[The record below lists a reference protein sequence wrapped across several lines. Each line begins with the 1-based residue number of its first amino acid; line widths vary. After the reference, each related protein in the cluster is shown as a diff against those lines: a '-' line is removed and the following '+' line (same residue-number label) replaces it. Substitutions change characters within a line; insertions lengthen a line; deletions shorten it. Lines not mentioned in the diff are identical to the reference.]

1 MPDGLAL
8 LAIPALPLVAAAV
21 AYAVPRMGARI
32 AGYLCT
38 AALAVGAALG
48 AMLLAKG
55 GAAFSVAWFTLPDPR
70 LMATSGGRELGLAVP
85 FALDAAWPQ
94 MLFIFTTAAIALAVM
109 VFALRERAG
118 DPRARQFYATL
129 TAFAAS
135 MLFFIAADTLL
146 VMYFAWELMGVCSYL
161 LIAHR
166 GTPEARRAAR
176 QAFWTTRATD
186 FGLLFAVLILLTL
199 FHWPTLT
206 SIDVPGY
213 VQHASAQVSQA
224 AVYAWLGGAALLALL
239 AALGKAAQF
248 PLCFWLPDAMVAPSP
263 VSALLHA
270 AAMVAAGPYLL
281 ITLHSLFA
289 ASEVA
294 LLAAVLVGGVTLVLG
309 GILALCAAEP
319 KRVLAYSTLSQ
330 LGLVILAVG
339 ALAEEPGLYH
349 LISHAWFKAALFL
362 AVGYVVAAA
371 PMGGLSHAGAGAD
384 EHSRTLGELRGAA
397 RGPLVRVAL
406 ILAGL
411 SLAGIWPLAGSLGKE
426 QVLHALLTR
435 HAAEPMPGAVLG
447 VHYPLAAAGW
457 KVGAVLF
464 LLALPVTAAY
474 ATRLVGVLV
483 LPVPRP
489 SGALPRPEAAG
500 AGIAARGWGGGLW
513 AALLLAVAGSIGWAL
528 AFPSYREELSS
539 AHTAWKW
546 SGLSGSSGWLV
557 LAVTQAFVIVAIVLT
572 WMLSVARPAR
582 GEYVVREGGLKPL
595 IAFFG
600 AGMYLRE
607 FFHTLVGRTG
617 ELLAILAGIAEVGVV
632 DALAMRLGAFG
643 RALAAVARWL
653 DDHVVDGARFRV
665 CELCWDLKRLH
676 SRTMQTG
683 SIQHYMFVILL
694 GAAVMCFLVLPALGA
709 KLAEI
714 LGRL

>member
-1 MPDGLAL
+1 VADGLAL

-21 AYAVPRMGARI
+21 AYAVPRIGARI
-32 AGYLCT
+32 AGWLCT
-38 AALAVGAALG
+38 VSLAVGAALG
-48 AMLLAKG
+48 AILLAKG
-55 GAAFSVAWFTLPDPR
+55 GAAFSVAWFTLPDPA
-70 LMATSGGRELGLAVP
+70 LMATSGGKELGLAVP

-109 VFALRERAG
+109 VFALRERVG
-118 DPRARQFYATL
+118 DVRARQFYATL

-135 MLFFIAADTLL
+135 MLLFIAADTLL
-146 VMYFAWELMGVCSYL
+146 VLYFAWELMGVCSYL
-161 LIAHR
+161 LIAHP
-166 GTPEARRAAR
+166 GTAAARRAAR

-199 FHWPTLT
+199 FHWSTLT

-294 LLAAVLVGGVTLVLG
+294 LLAAVLVGGVTLALG
-309 GILALCAAEP
+309 GIMALCAAEP

-362 AVGYVVAAA
+362 TVGYVVAVA
-371 PMGGLSHAGAGAD
+371 PTAGLAQAGAGAG

-397 RGPLVRVAL
+397 RGPLVRIAL

-411 SLAGIWPLAGSLGKE
+411 SLAGLWPLAGSLGKE

-489 SGALPRPEAAG
+489 SGALPRQEAAG

-546 SGLSGSSGWLV
+546 SGGAGGGLLSLV
-557 LAVTQAFVIVAIVLT
+557 LSQTFVLVAIVMT
-572 WMLSVARPAR
+572 WALSVARPER
-582 GEYVVREGGLKPL
+582 GERVVREGGLRPL

-632 DALAMRLGAFG
+632 DTLAMRLGRMG
-643 RALAAVARWL
+643 RALAAVARWV
-653 DDHVVDGARFRV
+653 DDHGVEGARFRV

-694 GAAVMCFLVLPALGA
+694 GAAVMCFLVLPALSA

-714 LGRL
+714 LSRL